1 MCWLGQTSSDVQHV
15 IYVQTWIYFKSTGV
29 STRAQHSPAG
39 LLQNMTYILI
49 NFNQFIYL
57 LLFLP
62 QVKLLFLVR
71 ATRCQNQMDVAP
83 TSSVF
88 LFQKG

>member
-49 NFNQFIYL
+49 NFNWFIY
-57 LLFLP
+57 
-62 QVKLLFLVR
+62 
-71 ATRCQNQMDVAP
+71 
-83 TSSVF
+83 
-88 LFQKG
+88 

>member
-1 MCWLGQTSSDVQHV
+1 MCWLGQTSSDVQHI

-49 NFNQFIYL
+49 NFNWFIY
-57 LLFLP
+57 
-62 QVKLLFLVR
+62 
-71 ATRCQNQMDVAP
+71 
-83 TSSVF
+83 
-88 LFQKG
+88 